1 MQRRIYDHVKHL
13 LRSFIKNNFLSKRL
27 YASLIC
33 KQKIKKPDLFLD
45 FPCVFRNSRPEVLK
59 MFLKISQN
67 SQENTCA
74 RVSFFATLLK
84 KRLWH
89 KCFPVSFAKFS
100 RAHFN
105 TSSGCFCVFFYKACK
120 RQKQSRKV
128 FCQKKILKISQ
139 FSLEKN
145 LSWTLSKKRL
155 QHKCFHD
162 F

>member
-1 MQRRIYDHVKHL
+1 MQTKDQETRPL
-13 LRSFIKNNFLSKRL
+13 LRLPMCFQ
-27 YASLIC
+27 
-33 KQKIKKPDLFLD
+33 KQ
-45 FPCVFRNSRPEVLK
+45 SAGGLK

-120 RQKQSRKV
+120 RQKQSPKV

-139 FSLEKN
+139 FSLEKH
-145 LSWTLSKKRL
+145 LRWSLSKKRL
-155 QHKCFHD
+155 QHRCFHD